1 MNFKAS
7 KLKARH
13 GFRDGLP
20 IGLGY
25 LSVSFG
31 FGISAVSKGLSP
43 LVATLISMTNLTSAG
58 QVAGI
63 SVIAASGAI
72 IEMMMTQLI
81 INLRYSLMGLT
92 LTQKLDESFSTLHRA
107 AVSFFITDEIF
118 AVASSKDSVNTRYM
132 YSLGVL
138 PYTGWALGTLLGAVA
153 GSLLPSHISASL
165 GIAIYGMFIA
175 IIVPP
180 AKKEKGILFAVL
192 LSVALSCILK
202 YVPVFS
208 FITQGFAVII
218 CAIVAA
224 LAAALL
230 FPVKEVAEGDS

>member
-118 AVASSKDSVNTRYM
+118 AVASSKGLLKAVQLLSD
-132 YSLGVL
+132 VL